1 MANVSSSNGL
11 EKRPKLRFPGFDEP
25 WEDTLFSDLYEAAN
39 EKNDGSFG
47 VESIISV
54 ANMYFKEDARITD
67 EGYLKTYNIFKVGDI
82 AFEGNKSN
90 DFSHGRF
97 VENTIGDGIVSHVF
111 VVFKPLHDTH
121 NLRYWKYAINNESV
135 MGRILARCTKK
146 TTMMTNL
153 VTKDFLN
160 QSIPCPSAQ
169 EQDKI
174 ASLLDTISKRIELQK
189 LYVESLKKYKRG
201 LHKLVFIKNRKPSW
215 EKSALHDIA
224 SFCGGGTPSKDV
236 SSYWDGEIGWI
247 SSSDIQEEWIDDI
260 SVTRRITK
268 KAIDNSAI
276 KLCPEGTI
284 AIVSRVGVGK
294 VAIIPESLCTSQ
306 DFTNITSIT
315 GNTHYMAY
323 QIAFRMKL
331 EAMKTQGTSIKG
343 VTADTIKSMVLDIP
357 PLEEQKKIAD
367 MLTAFDSY
375 IKRAVY
381 ELNLF
386 LTMKKALLLQLFI

>member
-201 LHKLVFIKNRKPSW
+201 AIAHILSGKDSEFAGEAIWAEKALSDLCCEFRSGRSISATLIHESGDYPVYGGNGIRGYCDHYSHEGEYVVVGRQGALCGNVRLIRGQNYLSEHAIAVRANEENDTKFLLYLLDFMNLGQYSDQGAQPGLAVNKLLRLKCNVP
-215 EKSALHDIA
+215 EKKIQSKISAFLLTYD
-224 SFCGGGTPSKDV
+224 K
-236 SSYWDGEIGWI
+236 
-247 SSSDIQEEWIDDI
+247 
-260 SVTRRITK
+260 
-268 KAIDNSAI
+268 
-276 KLCPEGTI
+276 
-284 AIVSRVGVGK
+284 
-294 VAIIPESLCTSQ
+294 
-306 DFTNITSIT
+306 
-315 GNTHYMAY
+315 
-323 QIAFRMKL
+323 QIAFQ
-331 EAMKTQGTSIKG
+331 ESIL
-343 VTADTIKSMVLDIP
+343 SL
-357 PLEEQKKIAD
+357 
-367 MLTAFDSY
+367 LTAQR
-375 IKRAVY
+375 KA
-381 ELNLF
+381 F
-386 LTMKKALLLQLFI
+386 LQQLFI